1 MLIICTGGGQ
11 LKGLLNGGRMISW
24 TESVTEWVAD
34 GKPVQVGL
42 SRYGSG
48 PEMLLLPALS
58 SISTRDEL
66 RGLQIRLGEYYSTL
80 SVDWPGFGTLPRPE
94 VAWRPEHYRRFLHY
108 LTGNVIKPVVT
119 VACGHAAGYLLAQA
133 ATSPDSVG
141 RLCLLSPTWRGP
153 LPTMLRRRPAFLR
166 RLPGLVDFPGVGT
179 LFYRLNV
186 NSQMIRM
193 MSRGHVYE
201 EPRWLTESRLAEK
214 LCVTEAPGA
223 RHSSFRFVT
232 GALDPFTDRGAFL
245 DTLNHINHPV
255 LVITGRYTPE
265 KSRQEMDALCAQ
277 PGVESVELPCG
288 KLSFYEEFPGE
299 TALAVRQLLVSEERK
314 AD

>member
-1 MLIICTGGGQ
+1 MLIICIGRGQ

-94 VAWRPEHYRRFLHY
+94 VEWRPEHYRRFLHY

-141 RLCLLSPTWRGP
+141 TLCLLSPTWRGP
-153 LPTMLRRRPAFLR
+153 LPTMLRRRPDFLR
-166 RLPGLVDFPGVGT
+166 RLSGLVDFPGVGT

-186 NSQMIRM
+186 NRQMIRM

-201 EPRWLTESRLAEK
+201 DPRWLTESRLAGK
-214 LCVTEAPGA
+214 LCVTIAPGA

-245 DTLNHINHPV
+245 DTLNHIDNQV
-255 LVITGRYTPE
+255 LVIRGRYTPE
-265 KSRQEMDALCAQ
+265 KSRQEMEALCAQ
-277 PGVESVELPCG
+277 PGVDSVELSCG

-299 TALAVRQLLVSEERK
+299 TALVVRQLLASEGRK
-314 AD
+314 TG